1 MSGSRFAA
9 FSRALNRGIAP
20 AFDDFVMMLRPVP
33 PAQVIF
39 LASGPDNLVT
49 WRGESQNFRCF
60 VVHDYL
66 KAAALPP
73 GGNISA

>member
-1 MSGSRFAA
+1 
-9 FSRALNRGIAP
+9 
-20 AFDDFVMMLRPVP
+20 MMMRPVP

-66 KAAALPP
+66 KAAALPVSQADVP
-73 GGNISA
+73 GCRRELPAGGNISA